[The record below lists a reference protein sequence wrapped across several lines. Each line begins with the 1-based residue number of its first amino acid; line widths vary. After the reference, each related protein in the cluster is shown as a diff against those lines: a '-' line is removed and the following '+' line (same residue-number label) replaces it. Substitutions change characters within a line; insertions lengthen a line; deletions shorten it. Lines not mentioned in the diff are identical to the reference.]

1 MWRIPEGI
9 ITMKF
14 QFDLLPNE
22 YKSLPRDNF
31 GIALAFLVIFT
42 TLAAVGSISI
52 KNSKELQS
60 VDGRLN
66 AKDSELRDII
76 DKTGKLQPPVNE
88 INALRSS
95 IEFIN
100 ANLDTPASN
109 MVDFLASFEAAVP
122 ERVLIN
128 DISPKNFSN
137 LSTPFTIAGEA
148 STIQDVLEFVNRLT
162 QSGKFKAELKSNASI
177 SVESGQAQ
185 KFILELL
192 YTPTVR
198 K

>member
-1 MWRIPEGI
+1 
-9 ITMKF
+9 MKF
-14 QFDLLPNE
+14 QFDLLPAE
-22 YKSLPRDNF
+22 YKSLPRDNI
-31 GIALAFLVIFT
+31 GIALAILVIIT
-42 TLAAVGSISI
+42 TIAAVGSMSI
-52 KNSKELQS
+52 KNSKELAA

-66 AKDSELRDII
+66 GKDAELRDII

-100 ANLDTPASN
+100 SNLDTPASN

-122 ERVLIN
+122 DRVLIN

-137 LSTPFTIAGEA
+137 LAAPFSVTGEGA
-148 STIQDVLEFVNRLT
+148 TIQDVLEFVNRLN
-162 QSGKFKAELKSNASI
+162 QSGKFRAQLKSNTSI
-177 SVESGQAQ
+177 TVENGQAQ
-185 KFILELL
+185 KFMLDLA